1 PVAELDDLGGVG
13 GADRGGAAVGGVA
26 QETDGAV
33 AVLLVELGGGLV
45 DQQEGWLDGQGP
57 GRGDPLA
64 LAARELVGALLGAV
78 AQAEEAQ
85 AARGRGG
92 GGRRVAPGHA
102 ERQLDVLPGREE
114 RQQAV
119 ALEHQG
125 DPVPAQGLAAGR
137 AQLRQVLAVEPD
149 DPGVGRLQPG
159 QQQQGGRLARPRRP
173 DQPHHPAVVDL
184 EGPPLDHVAATPP
197 GDQPLGDQT
206 GHVGLSPGPGTPGP
220 SVGLSTTWSPSTSTT
235 TRAPGGRTSRA
246 WAGRW
251 REPVGPTTA
260 YSAPPRP
267 SALIRPPRMATA
279 RALA

>member
-1 PVAELDDLGGVG
+1 VG
-13 GADRGGAAVGGVA
+13 GDDDGGAAVGGVA
-26 QETDGAV
+26 EEADGAV

-57 GRGDPLA
+57 GQGDPLA

-85 AARGRGG
+85 PARGRGG
-92 GGRRVAPGHA
+92 RGRRVAPGHA

-119 ALEHQG
+119 ALEHQR

-137 AQLRQVLAVEPD
+137 AQLRQVLPVEPD

-173 DQPHHPAVVDL
+173 DQPHHLAVLDL
-184 EGPPLDHVAATPP
+184 QGHPVDHVAATPP
-197 GDQPLGDQT
+197 GDQPLGDQA
-206 GHVGLSPGPGTPGP
+206 GHVGFS
-220 SVGLSTTWSPSTSTT
+220 
-235 TRAPGGRTSRA
+235 
-246 WAGRW
+246 
-251 REPVGPTTA
+251 
-260 YSAPPRP
+260 RP
-267 SALIRPPRMATA
+267 SGGS
-279 RALA
+279 